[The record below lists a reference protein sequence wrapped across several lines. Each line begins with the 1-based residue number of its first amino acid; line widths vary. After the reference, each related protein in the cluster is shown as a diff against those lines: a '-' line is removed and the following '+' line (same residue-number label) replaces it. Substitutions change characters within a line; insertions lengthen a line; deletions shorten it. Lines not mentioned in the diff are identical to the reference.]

1 MEPHPWWRGNL
12 PAEPS
17 RFVGRQAEVTKALKL
32 LADTSS
38 VTITGAAGVGKTRIA
53 LRAAAECRDFHPD
66 GAWLVELSGER
77 DGGLL
82 PHAVAAV
89 MGMPERSARPQDD
102 LLVEFLAGKHLLLV
116 LDSCD
121 RLAVACREL
130 AVRIRAEAP
139 GVRLLLTSRRPLG
152 LPHEA
157 VLPVEPFRPPA
168 PRTFAPRTPAP
179 RTPALRAP
187 EPWTPEPRTPALRA
201 PEPWTPEQRT
211 PPAPRTPD
219 QRTPDPWTSAP
230 DPTDAATDDA
240 LRIFLDRAEA
250 VAPGLV
256 RGEADTGA
264 AERICR
270 LLGGVPLALELAAGQ
285 LPAAPRSAGPLLAAP
300 SPTGSLPT
308 PPPPTG
314 SLPAVPPPAGPLSA
328 GSSSAES
335 PAGPVEWLADR
346 LEERFEP
353 RPAAHPPFFRPQRLR
368 AVIDWSHELC
378 SPAER
383 LLWARLSVFAGPID
397 PESARWVCG
406 DERLTGVPDL
416 LAGLAAKGLLTPVPG
431 GYRQPEP
438 VREYGAERLARLGEE
453 ARMVRRHRHHHL
465 GLARRAEAGWYGPAQ
480 EEWAARLRFSLPDL
494 RRVLGSPSDPLSAEL
509 AGILWILWHC
519 MGRLNE
525 GRRHLGRMIAAA
537 PVADPGLPRLLWAD
551 ACVAAAQGDPERA
564 HRRAEAAL
572 SAALDWSDHAAAG
585 HARLALACHALL
597 TGALGEVRPAVRR
610 AREHFHRAGVMTVGE
625 PLALVVA
632 AIADTWRGEFARA
645 VTTLEEAG
653 RLCEARGELWAR
665 AQCDHVLSIARL
677 GLGEA
682 DEAARAAGRSLAARW
697 RLRDTAGAAEALG
710 QLAVI
715 ASIQGDARRTARL
728 QGAEK
733 RMRGLS
739 GARGPGRESVCEPG
753 TVAERTA
760 RQLLGDDA
768 YDAAFAEG
776 CDDDPGSAVLHA
788 LG

>member
-121 RLAVACREL
+121 RLAAACREL

-168 PRTFAPRTPAP
+168 PRTSAPRTPAP
-179 RTPALRAP
+179 RTP
-187 EPWTPEPRTPALRA
+187 EPRTSEPRTPAQ
-201 PEPWTPEQRT
+201 W
-211 PPAPRTPD
+211 
-219 QRTPDPWTSAP
+219 TPDPWASAP
-230 DPTDAATDDA
+230 YPADAATDDA

-256 RGEADTGA
+256 TGEAATMA

-285 LPAAPRSAGPLLAAP
+285 LPAAP
-300 SPTGSLPT
+300 
-308 PPPPTG
+308 PPAG
-314 SLPAVPPPAGPLSA
+314 SLPAVPPPAGSLPTASPPAGSLLAAPPPAGSLPAPPPPAGSLPAPPPPAGSLPAGPPSA
-328 GSSSAES
+328 GS

-346 LEERFEP
+346 LEERLGP
-353 RPAAHPPFFRPQRLR
+353 RPATHPPFFRPQRLR

-453 ARMVRRHRHHHL
+453 ARTVRRHRHHHL
-465 GLARRAEAGWYGPAQ
+465 GLARRAAAGWYGPAQ

-494 RRVLGSPSDPLSAEL
+494 RRVLDSPSDPLSAEL
-509 AGILWILWHC
+509 AGALWILWHC
-519 MGRLNE
+519 TGRLNE
-525 GRRHLGRMIAAA
+525 GRRHLGRVIAAA
-537 PVADPGLPRLLWAD
+537 PVADPGLSRLLWAD

-564 HRRAEAAL
+564 HRSAEAAL

-682 DEAARAAGRSLAARW
+682 DEAARAARRSLAARW
-697 RLRDTAGAAEALG
+697 RLRDTAGAAETLG

-776 CDDDPGSAVLHA
+776 CDGDPGSAVLHA

>member
-12 PAEPS
+12 PAEPN

-102 LLVEFLAGKHLLLV
+102 LLVEFLAGKHLLLI

-121 RLAVACREL
+121 RLAAACREL

-168 PRTFAPRTPAP
+168 PRTFAPRTPVP
-179 RTPALRAP
+179 RS
-187 EPWTPEPRTPALRA
+187 
-201 PEPWTPEQRT
+201 PEQRT
-211 PPAPRTPD
+211 PEPG
-219 QRTPDPWTSAP
+219 TPDPWASAP
-230 DPTDAATDDA
+230 YPADAATDDA
-240 LRIFLDRAEA
+240 LRVFLDRAEA

-256 RGEADTGA
+256 TGEAAIGA

-270 LLGGVPLALELAAGQ
+270 LLGGVPLALELAAGH
-285 LPAAPRSAGPLLAAP
+285 LPAAPRPAGPL
-300 SPTGSLPT
+300 PT
-308 PPPPTG
+308 
-314 SLPAVPPPAGPLSA
+314 VPPPAGPLPAAPPSARSLPTLPSPAGSLPAGSPSA
-328 GSSSAES
+328 GS

-406 DERLTGVPDL
+406 DERLNGVPEL

-453 ARMVRRHRHHHL
+453 ARTVRRHRHHHL

-494 RRVLGSPSDPLSAEL
+494 RRVLDSPSDPLSAEL
-509 AGILWILWHC
+509 AGILWIIWHC

-525 GRRHLGRMIAAA
+525 GRRHLGRVIAAA

-585 HARLALACHALL
+585 YARLALACHALL

-610 AREHFHRAGVMTVGE
+610 VREHFHRAGVMTVGE

-653 RLCEARGELWAR
+653 RQCEARGELWAR

>member
-12 PAEPS
+12 PAEPNG
-17 RFVGRQAEVTKALKL
+17 FVGRQAEVTKALKL
-32 LADTSS
+32 LAETSS
-38 VTITGAAGVGKTRIA
+38 VTLTGAAGVGKTRIA
-53 LRAAAECRDFHPD
+53 LRAAAECRDFHRD

-102 LLVEFLAGKHLLLV
+102 LLVEFLASKHLLLV

-121 RLAVACREL
+121 RLATACRGL
-130 AVRIRAEAP
+130 AARIRAEAP
-139 GVRLLLTSRRPLG
+139 GVRLLLTSRQPLG

-157 VLPVEPFRPPA
+157 VLPVEPFRPPI
-168 PRTFAPRTPAP
+168 P
-179 RTPALRAP
+179 RAP
-187 EPWTPEPRTPALRA
+187 ASR
-201 PEPWTPEQRT
+201 
-211 PPAPRTPD
+211 PPASWAFA
-219 QRTPDPWTSAP
+219 PWTSDPWPPARRNP
-230 DPTDAATDDA
+230 DPYPAEAATDEA
-240 LRIFLDRAEA
+240 LRVFLDRAEA
-250 VAPGLV
+250 VAPGMV
-256 RGEADTGA
+256 TGEAEIGA

-285 LPAAPRSAGPLLAAP
+285 LLAAPPRIGSLPANPRPTGPATPSRTGSLPAAPRSTGPDARPLPGPA
-300 SPTGSLPT
+300 PTGPAASPSTASL
-308 PPPPTG
+308 
-314 SLPAVPPPAGPLSA
+314 
-328 GSSSAES
+328 

-346 LEERFEP
+346 LEERFDS
-353 RPAAHPPFFRPQRLR
+353 RSAVQPPFFRPQRLR
-368 AVIDWSHELC
+368 AVIDWSHESC

-406 DERLTGVPDL
+406 DERLTDVPDL
-416 LAGLAAKGLLTPVPG
+416 LTGLAAKGLLTPVPG

-453 ARMVRRHRHHHL
+453 DRTVRRHRHHHL

-509 AGILWILWHC
+509 AGALWIVWHC
-519 MGRLNE
+519 LGRLNE
-525 GRRHLGRMIAAA
+525 GRRHLGWAIAAA

-551 ACVAAAQGDPERA
+551 ACVAAAQGDSERA
-564 HRRAEAAL
+564 HRRAETAL
-572 SAALDWSDHAAAG
+572 SAARDWSDHAAAG
-585 HARLALACHALL
+585 HARLALACQALL

-645 VTTLEEAG
+645 VTVLEEAG

-697 RLRDTAGAAEALG
+697 RLRDTAGAAETLG

-739 GARGPGRESVCEPG
+739 GARGSGRESVCEPG

-776 CDDDPGSAVLHA
+776 YDDDPGSAVLHA